1 MGSRPRIVKPTPQQQ
16 AYTAVRELYSDI
28 IDNLTN
34 SECEM
39 IIKARVDGL
48 GRIFIVDMIT
58 QKRRSRTEHLAEKSK
73 LYDEWK
79 QKSLA
84 R

>member
-1 MGSRPRIVKPTPQQQ
+1 MGNRPRIVKQSATQK

-39 IIKARVDGL
+39 IIKARMDGI
-48 GRIFIVDMIT
+48 GRIFVVDMIT
-58 QKRRSRTEHLAEKSK
+58 QKRRSKIETMAEKSR

-84 R
+84 K